1 MSLKQDTFDMFVISS
16 VMALSSS
23 YIIDIW
29 PVLESL
35 EPKFTSLQLPYLR
48 SFIQGVGL
56 TSGIVLS
63 VSIIKS
69 SCDHLYWLR
78 FLLKIEFSLFSNT
91 FRRIHGGCW
100 ERFFKNTNSAL
111 FQRLFWPYGIIGC
124 RLVWER
130 RWCSYRAIL
139 HLD

>member
-1 MSLKQDTFDMFVISS
+1 MILKQDTFDMFEVSS

-48 SFIQGVGL
+48 SFIRGVGL

-63 VSIIKS
+63 VSIKS
-69 SCDHLYWLR
+69 SCDHLYWLW

-100 ERFFKNTNSAL
+100 GRFFKNTNSAL
-111 FQRLFWPYGIIGC
+111 FQMAFFGLTVS
-124 RLVWER
+124 LVVGWYEKGGGVHIVR
-130 RWCSYRAIL
+130 Y
-139 HLD
+139 